1 MDSEIIVYISKLRK
15 YFETNREARD
25 YFIGELDQEIFLER
39 ATEVAMKN
47 FHDKGDP
54 ALNVAQFEFI
64 KKILNTDVIKIN
76 NVTSVGPII
85 FIDDRGLEIIKKK
98 E

>member
-1 MDSEIIVYISKLRK
+1 MDSEIIVYMSKLRK
-15 YFETNREARD
+15 YFETNKEARD

-39 ATEVAMKN
+39 VTEVAMKN

-54 ALNVAQFEFI
+54 TLSMPQFEFI
-64 KKILNTDVIKIN
+64 KKILNTDVVEIN